1 MLSLKS
7 SVSKLPELKNILANS
22 KAPML
27 KEICENLDELK
38 DIYELINKSIT
49 EEPGITITDGNI
61 IKKGYNEEVDK
72 LKEASTNGKVWLVE
86 LEAKE
91 KEETGIKNLKVG
103 FNKVFGYYIEV
114 TKSNL
119 NLVPE
124 RFVRKQTLTN
134 GERYITEELK
144 KLEDVIL
151 GAQEKLVDLE
161 YKIFLEVRKK
171 ISDEISRIQKTAELV
186 AMLDVIGTFAEVA
199 EDLNY
204 TMPIV
209 DDSGEINIEE
219 GRHPVI
225 EKMLSSGNFV
235 PNDTYMNKS
244 SDRLRNNYRT

>member
-1 MLSLKS
+1 M
-7 SVSKLPELKNILANS
+7 
-22 KAPML
+22 
-27 KEICENLDELK
+27 
-38 DIYELINKSIT
+38 
-49 EEPGITITDGNI
+49 
-61 IKKGYNEEVDK
+61 
-72 LKEASTNGKVWLVE
+72 WLVE

-91 KEETGIKNLKVG
+91 KEKTGIKNLKVG

-119 NLVPE
+119 NMVPE

-144 KLEDVIL
+144 ELEGVIL

-161 YKIFLEVRKK
+161 YKLFLEIRKK
-171 ISDEISRIQKTAELV
+171 IANEISRIQKTAELV
-186 AMLDVIGTFAEVA
+186 ATLDVLCAFAEVA

-209 DDSGEINIEE
+209 DNSGEINIEE

-225 EKMLSSGNFV
+225 EK
-235 PNDTYMNKS
+235 
-244 SDRLRNNYRT
+244 